1 MHGPSGAVM
10 HTSLRAVVAALAALA
25 TALSAP
31 PAQPLARPPGL
42 QSVAGVLRA
51 LDADAGAGAAVRGW
65 FADAGAAFPP
75 RRLDLVVLKAERR
88 LELWAPGPDGRSVRV
103 HTTAVLAASGS
114 AGPKLREGDQQVPEG
129 VYGVRVLNPNSRFHL
144 SFGIDYP
151 NALDRA
157 AARADGRSEL
167 GGDIYFH
174 GGAASIGCVAVGDA
188 AIEPLFWLV
197 ARTGKARVRVLI
209 APWDLRAPGAEAP
222 EAAATTL
229 GAERYRALA
238 EAMGALVEP
247 APAPRT
253 L

>member
-1 MHGPSGAVM
+1 M

-157 AARADGRSEL
+157 AARAPTV
-167 GGDIYFH
+167 
-174 GGAASIGCVAVGDA
+174 AASWA
-188 AIEPLFWLV
+188 ATSTFTEAQLPSGAW
-197 ARTGKARVRVLI
+197 RWGTRPSSRSSG
-209 APWDLRAPGAEAP
+209 WWRAP
-222 EAAATTL
+222 
-229 GAERYRALA
+229 ERRA
-238 EAMGALVEP
+238 
-247 APAPRT
+247 
-253 L
+253 